1 MSVSKFVTTS
11 GTCSLV
17 LGSRYAELLL
27 SHHLTNVRALVG
39 FSLSLMI
46 PVGTQPDTFGPGTL
60 PYTQFMFA
68 TVGGS
73 AGDDQ
78 FSTTYIPIKVVGSV
92 VVYNG
97 AEPYRNW
104 ELTGDLSQVS
114 TTSSTSAPLTVRFA
128 KLKIL
133 DGNLYNSLF
142 NKTSSANLKF
152 ALCYYKA

>member
-11 GTCSLV
+11 GNCSLV
-17 LGSRYAELLL
+17 LGSRYADVML
-27 SHHLTNVRALVG
+27 SHSLRNVRALVG

-46 PVGTQPDTFGPGTL
+46 PVGTVPDALGTGTF

-68 TVGGS
+68 SVSGS
-73 AGDDQ
+73 AGDEQ
-78 FSTTYIPIKVVGSV
+78 FSTTYIPIKAVGSV

-104 ELTGDLSQVS
+104 ELTGDLSRVS
-114 TTSSTSAPLTVRFA
+114 TVSSTSAPLSLRFA

-133 DGNLYNSLF
+133 DGNLYNSLM
-142 NKTSSANLKF
+142 NKTSSAELKF
-152 ALCYYKA
+152 ALSYYKA